1 VDGFRRVLRGL
12 TMEQG
17 RTFLD
22 APERGGKGK

>member
-1 VDGFRRVLRGL
+1 VLRGL